1 MKRIKSI
8 GTSIAL
14 KAAYHALFESHVR
27 YGITLWGSSSAGNLH
42 CVRVLQKRV
51 MRIMAGLQP
60 QESCREAFKS
70 FEILTVVSIYIIEE
84 TILMSLYTSGRSEQN
99 FPDAERF
106 WPTRWLR
113 NEAGKYPGVTE
124 ATASL
129 PFAMGGRAC
138 IGRKVADTLMSLTL
152 AQVCESSV
160 DFSFCL
166 VQYLRSDR
174 RWNTKT
180 TKTYSVAESTV

>member
-1 MKRIKSI
+1 
-8 GTSIAL
+8 
-14 KAAYHALFESHVR
+14 
-27 YGITLWGSSSAGNLH
+27 
-42 CVRVLQKRV
+42 
-51 MRIMAGLQP
+51 
-60 QESCREAFKS
+60 
-70 FEILTVVSIYIIEE
+70 
-84 TILMSLYTSGRSEQN
+84 MSLYTSGRSEQN

-152 AQVCESSV
+152 AQILSQFHVNIKKEIEMV
-160 DFSFCL
+160 LML
-166 VQYLRSDR
+166 VPVPAEPVTLYLSKR
-174 RWNTKT
+174 
-180 TKTYSVAESTV
+180 V